1 MLLGAGVPVAESVLR
16 PMLID
21 PANLEE
27 TIQRIGANR
36 GLFVASIFAYVT
48 AFVADVL
55 VAWGLYALLAP
66 VGRALSMLTSWF
78 RLFYAAIALGGHRR
92 ARTASSSR
100 LSVSGM
106 ARAIRCG

>member
-36 GLFVASIFAYVT
+36 GLFVASILAYVT

-55 VAWGLYALLAP
+55 VAWGCTPCSPRSVERCPCSP
-66 VGRALSMLTSWF
+66 VGSGCSMRPSHWEVTVAQGRLHRA
-78 RLFYAAIALGGHRR
+78 A
-92 ARTASSSR
+92 
-100 LSVSGM
+100 
-106 ARAIRCG
+106 